1 MNPKRTGANIA
12 QTVCTLLTPI
22 VTQLGYSIWD
32 VEFGKE
38 GSRLVLRVTIDAPQG
53 ITIDDCERVHRAIDA
68 PLDEADPIA
77 DPYYLE
83 VSSPGLERVLR
94 TPAHFAMFVGQRICV
109 RLYAPLTSQGSKT
122 LCGTLL
128 QYEADTLL
136 LQTADTPCLSIP
148 MEKIAA
154 AHAYYDFESEQNSLK
169 TETE

>member
-68 PLDEADPIA
+68 PLDEANLVRFSD
-77 DPYYLE
+77 YLK
-83 VSSPGLERVLR
+83 VLSR
-94 TPAHFAMFVGQRICV
+94 D
-109 RLYAPLTSQGSKT
+109 
-122 LCGTLL
+122 L
-128 QYEADTLL
+128 QFIVITHRKPTMAVCDTLYGVAM
-136 LQTADTPCLSIP
+136 QKKGVSEILSVDL
-148 MEKIAA
+148 
-154 AHAYYDFESEQNSLK
+154 H
-169 TETE
+169 